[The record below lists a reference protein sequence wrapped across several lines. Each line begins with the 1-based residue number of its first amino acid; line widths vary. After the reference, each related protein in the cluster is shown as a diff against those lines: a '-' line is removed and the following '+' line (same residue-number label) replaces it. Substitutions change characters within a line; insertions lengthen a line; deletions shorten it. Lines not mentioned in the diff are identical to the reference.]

1 MLKLPDYVAQFMKSF
16 TDAGY
21 EIFVVGGSVR
31 DLLLKKSVK
40 DWDFATS
47 ATPEEI
53 LKLYPK
59 GFYNNTFG
67 TVGIEV
73 EDPSTSSGQVHKKH
87 IFEVTTYRHEGEYK
101 DSRRPEDVTWAKTI
115 EEDLARRDFTVNAI
129 AYDGTKLID
138 PYNGQE
144 DLKKKLIHAV
154 GDANVRFAE
163 DALRLLRAVRIATD
177 LGFTIEENTKKAIST
192 NASLITN
199 IAQERIRDE
208 LLRIIASDHPA
219 EGILL
224 TRECGLLTHILPE
237 LDRCFDV
244 SQISPKR
251 HHIYDVGTHCVMA
264 LRHCPSPDVIT
275 RLAALLHDI
284 GKFSTFKKDPD
295 TEIITFYNHEVVG
308 ANLAGQIA
316 DRLHLS
322 KVQKEKLVMLIRHHM
337 FSVSEEQTDKAVR
350 RFITAVGRENIQDML
365 AVRTGDRIGSGA
377 TPTSWRLDLF
387 IKRLA
392 DVQKK
397 PFDLTDLKITG
408 RDVMAELNIKPG
420 PQVGKILN
428 AIFEKVV
435 DDTLKNEKKALLVEV
450 KNLATG

>member
-1 MLKLPDYVAQFMKSF
+1 MRCIITYMLKLPDYVAQFMKSF

-31 DLLLKKSVK
+31 DLLLKKSVN
-40 DWDFATS
+40 DWDFATA

-67 TVGIEV
+67 TVGIEMK
-73 EDPSTSSGQVHKKH
+73 DKQ

-101 DSRRPEDVTWAKTI
+101 DSRRPDDVTWATTI
-115 EEDLARRDFTVNAI
+115 EEDLARRDLTINAI
-129 AYDGTKLID
+129 AYDGKKIVD
-138 PYNGQE
+138 PYDGQVDIE
-144 DLKKKLIHAV
+144 KKIIRAV
-154 GDANVRFAE
+154 GDANVRFGE
-163 DALRLLRAVRIATD
+163 DALRLLRAVRIATE
-177 LGFTIEENTKKAIST
+177 LGFTLEENTQKAISA

-208 LLRIIASDHPA
+208 LLRIITSDLPA

-224 TRECGLLTHILPE
+224 ARECGLLAHILPE
-237 LDRCFDV
+237 LDRCFEI

-264 LRHCPSPDVIT
+264 LKYCPSSDPIT

-284 GKFSTFKKDPD
+284 GKYDTFKKDPD

-308 ANLAGQIA
+308 AHLAAQIA

-322 KVQKEKLVMLIRHHM
+322 KVQKDKLVMLVRHHM

-377 TPTSWRLDLF
+377 TPTSWRLELF
-387 IKRLA
+387 IKRLTE
-392 DVQKK
+392 VQKK

-408 RDVMAELNIKPG
+408 RDVMNELKLKPG
-420 PQVGKILN
+420 PQIGKILN

-435 DDTLKNEKKALLVEV
+435 EDKIKNEKKALLIEV
-450 KNLATG
+450 KKLAKD

>member
-1 MLKLPDYVAQFMKSF
+1 MLELPEYITQFMKSF
-16 TDAGY
+16 ADAGH

-31 DLLLKKSVK
+31 DLLLKKAVK
-40 DWDFATS
+40 DWDFATA

-73 EDPSTSSGQVHKKH
+73 EDKQ

-115 EEDLARRDFTVNAI
+115 EEDLDRRDFTINAI
-129 AYDGTKLID
+129 AYDGKKIVD
-138 PYNGQE
+138 PYGGQA
-144 DLKKKLIHAV
+144 DIKKKIIRAV

-163 DALRLLRAVRIATD
+163 DALRLLRAVRIATE
-177 LGFTIEENTKKAIST
+177 LGFTIEENTQKAISA

-224 TRECGLLTHILPE
+224 ARECGLLAHILPE
-237 LDRCFDV
+237 LDRCFDI

-264 LRHCPSPDVIT
+264 LKHCPSSDPVT

-284 GKFSTFKKDPD
+284 GKFSSFKKDPE

-308 ANLAGQIA
+308 AHLAAQIA

-322 KVQKEKLVMLIRHHM
+322 KVQKAKLVMLVRHHM
-337 FSVSEEQTDKAVR
+337 FSVTEEQTDKAVR
-350 RFITAVGRENIQDML
+350 RFITAVGRENIEDML

-377 TPTSWRLDLF
+377 TPTSWRLELF
-387 IKRLA
+387 IKRLTE
-392 DVQKK
+392 VQKK

-408 RDVMAELNIKPG
+408 RDVMNELKLKPG
-420 PQVGKILN
+420 PQIGKILN

-435 DDTLKNEKKALLVEV
+435 EDKIKNEKKALLIEV
-450 KNLATG
+450 KKLAKD